1 MSRSSG
7 EAGFTLIELLVAL
20 TLLGLV
26 SVLLFGGLRFG
37 VQAWR
42 TGTDLLESSNAVE
55 AAQNLLR
62 RELAE
67 AAPPVTMGERGS
79 GGFHGE
85 ENRMSFIAPFPAHT
99 GAGGLARYQLS
110 FDRDA
115 ARLAIAW
122 RRYRPD
128 ESGDSEPEDRAILLQ
143 GVAGA
148 AFDYFGSP
156 VPGGEAA
163 WDGEWLASETV
174 PAMVRVRIVFPAGD
188 RRSWPDLVVAPRLA
202 QAPAE

>member
-1 MSRSSG
+1 MSGRSR
-7 EAGFTLIELLVAL
+7 EAGFTLIELLVAV

-42 TGTDLLESSNAVE
+42 TGTDLLESSNTVE
-55 AAQNLLR
+55 AVQNLLR

-67 AAPPVTMGERGS
+67 ATPPLTAGEPGS
-79 GGFHGE
+79 GGFLGE
-85 ENRMSFIAPFPAHT
+85 ERRMTFVAPFPAHA
-99 GAGGLARYQLS
+99 GAGGLARYELA
-110 FDRDA
+110 FDPDA
-115 ARLAIAW
+115 ARISIAW

-128 ESGDSEPEDRAILLQ
+128 DGGDSEPEDGAILLQ

-156 VPGGEAA
+156 QPGGE
-163 WDGEWLASETV
+163 
-174 PAMVRVRIVFPAGD
+174 PA
-188 RRSWPDLVVAPRLA
+188 
-202 QAPAE
+202 